1 MSDLILLEKKQIC
14 YIVDVACPFD
24 PQIEKEMDKEK
35 DYTNLKYEILK
46 MWKNQVTKVYIVLVV
61 IGLGMVLKN
70 ISRYVENVCWEQQEF

>member
-61 IGLGMVLKN
+61 IGVQG
-70 ISRYVENVCWEQQEF
+70 WF